1 MFASPLLLLPR
12 IRATNV
18 CSHPVR
24 TERASYSRPMT
35 TDDLAVT
42 DHADARRF
50 ELRAG
55 DEVVGWIDYLPA
67 GPSVIFSHTEIAPA
81 HEGQGMGS
89 VLVRQALELM
99 RERGTTII
107 PTCPFTAAYIQ
118 RHPDYVD
125 VVDPSLRARFA

>member
-1 MFASPLLLLPR
+1 MFAS
-12 IRATNV
+12 
-18 CSHPVR
+18 R
-24 TERASYSRPMT
+24 TDGTVGSQTVAN
-35 TDDLAVT
+35 DDRTVT
-42 DHADARRF
+42 DNADARRF

-55 DEVVGWIDYLPA
+55 DEVLGWIDYLPA

-81 HEGQGMGS
+81 HEGQGLGS

-118 RHPDYVD
+118 RHPDYAD